1 MLWLIEKDDQ
11 CQQRDREN
19 SGGPPYG
26 GFLCDVMGYGKT
38 IQALANIVD
47 GRCVNPDEPV
57 KTTLIVVPPHL
68 VGHWECQVVKH
79 CEKDVVGDVLI
90 YCAQSRMRSID
101 IIQSLQK
108 FSVII
113 TPYDEVRRSYP
124 QLNRRGEVLDQKEIV
139 EMWEELYAKEIGPL
153 HQIKFLRIILDEGH
167 AIKNHLASTSIAVRA
182 LTGHH
187 KWILSGTPV
196 PNFITEFYPHFDFL
210 EYPDTNDYSQFVKRY
225 CVVYK

>member
-1 MLWLIEKDDQ
+1 
-11 CQQRDREN
+11 
-19 SGGPPYG
+19 
-26 GFLCDVMGYGKT
+26 MGYGKT

-57 KTTLIVVPPHL
+57 KTLIVVPPHL

-79 CEKDVVGDVLI
+79 CEKDAVGDVLI

-113 TPYDEVRRSYP
+113 TTYDEVRRSYP

-139 EMWEELYAKEIGPL
+139 EMWEER
-153 HQIKFLRIILDEGH
+153 QRDR
-167 AIKNHLASTSIAVRA
+167 AIAS
-182 LTGHH
+182 
-187 KWILSGTPV
+187 
-196 PNFITEFYPHFDFL
+196 D
-210 EYPDTNDYSQFVKRY
+210 
-225 CVVYK
+225 